1 LQSHFCC
8 LLFPNRPTGIFRGF
22 QLPVV
27 AGGLKTKMS
36 RKRATESEMTASSMK
51 NTLRKERAKEASGM
65 SKTGANVIGSKAS
78 ARLSKRMYVNISG
91 RVESGHIRGA
101 EQLMCSYEFSYG
113 SDWRLQGQMS
123 AATCDSQYSTNVP
136 TKSGATA
143 VWNFPIN
150 ATFTTTNIH
159 GWPRL
164 VVTICDHA
172 LVARGYGVVA
182 IPPYAGHYIKYIPIF
197 VPTASAPAQSFL
209 GWLLNAPPEFR
220 ESKFTAQ
227 NDDREVTRVS
237 SGGVVKVVLNVS
249 TRGLAEFGFTE
260 VSQIQGEIGM

>member
-1 LQSHFCC
+1 MS
-8 LLFPNRPTGIFRGF
+8 T
-22 QLPVV
+22 
-27 AGGLKTKMS
+27 KTKKPS
-36 RKRATESEMTASSMK
+36 ESEITASSMK
-51 NTLRKERAKEASGM
+51 NTLRRERAKEASGM
-65 SKTGANVIGSKAS
+65 SKTGANISGSKAA
-78 ARLSKRMYVNISG
+78 ARLSKRMFVNISG

-113 SDWRLQGQMS
+113 PDWRFQDQLVS
-123 AATCDSQYSTNVP
+123 TACDSQYSTNVP
-136 TKSGATA
+136 TKAGATA

-182 IPPYAGHYIKYIPIF
+182 IPPFAGHYIKYLPIF

-220 ESKFTAQ
+220 ESKFCAQ
-227 NDDREVTRVS
+227 NEDREVTRVS
-237 SGGVVKVVLNVS
+237 SSGIIKVCLNVS
-249 TRGLAEFGFTE
+249 TRGMAEFGYTE
-260 VSQIQGEIGM
+260 VSQVQGEIGM